1 MQARVKPLSV
11 AKARKLLGAL
21 IVAGGTLLLLQQ
33 LMGPVSAA
41 PEGGENQVSPA
52 DPAISHTHRDAPA
65 PAPVKLLSA

>member
-1 MQARVKPLSV
+1 MQARVKPLRV

-33 LMGPVSAA
+33 FVAPGSAA
-41 PEGGENQVSPA
+41 PDDGQAGPA
-52 DPAISHTHRDAPA
+52 DPAISRTHRDAPA